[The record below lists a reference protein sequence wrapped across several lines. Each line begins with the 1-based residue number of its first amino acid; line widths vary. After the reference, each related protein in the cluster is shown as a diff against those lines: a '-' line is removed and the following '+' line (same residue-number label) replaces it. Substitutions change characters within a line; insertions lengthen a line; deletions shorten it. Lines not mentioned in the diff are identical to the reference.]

1 MIKDITLGQ
10 YIPGDSALHRADPR
24 TKIILTFLYMII
36 LFMIKTPAEFMV
48 KTYAGFAAVAFFTLL
63 AIVVSGIPL
72 KYTLKGLK
80 PILIIIV
87 FTMVINI
94 FSTQGTPVYPTGLL
108 SRITF
113 EGINTAITMA
123 LRLALLIIGASLLTL
138 TTTPILLT
146 DGIEKLLQP
155 FKKLGLPAH
164 ELAMMM
170 TIALRFIPTLLEE
183 TDKIMKAQSAR
194 GADFDTGNLIQRAK
208 SFIPVLVPL
217 FVSAFRRADELAT
230 AMEARCYRGSIGRT
244 RMRQL
249 KLGRNDVII
258 ASASCIFFAGLLLL
272 QYANLG

>member
-10 YIPGDSALHRADPR
+10 YIPGDSVLHKADPR
-24 TKIILTFLYMII
+24 TKIILTFIYMII
-36 LFMIKTPAEFMV
+36 LFMINPNEEFII
-48 KTYAGFAAVAFFTLL
+48 KAYEGFAAVTFFTLL
-63 AIVVSGIPL
+63 AIVVSGIPF

-80 PILIIIV
+80 PILVIIV

-94 FSTQGTPVYPTGLL
+94 FTTSGTPIYPTGIL
-108 SRITF
+108 SKITIQ
-113 EGINTAITMA
+113 GINTAIIMA
-123 LRLALLIIGASLLTL
+123 IRLALLIIGASLLTL

-194 GADFDTGNLIQRAK
+194 GADFDTGNLVQRAK

-249 KLGRNDVII
+249 KLGSIDIMI
-258 ASASCIFFAGLLLL
+258 ASVTCVFFACLLLL
-272 QYANLG
+272 QYAI